1 LSEHAD
7 SRAGRGLGGGRENGG
22 GRRGNS
28 FIGRSFVSECWT
40 VTLPYA
46 SPPYRGWTIEE
57 HYTEPLHMRF
67 PTPVN
72 RWIGELS
79 AQGAIG
85 NQGFLQR
92 GNLEPP
98 VEIYFYKRSIM
109 PPAYRHVFFT
119 GGCDYKTA
127 CVKIFKSPA
136 NFQIFPPDLIFY
148 FIL

>member
-1 LSEHAD
+1 VLAAVSGVGGKMEVED
-7 SRAGRGLGGGRENGG
+7 AGIHSSDGVLCLNG
-22 GRRGNS
+22 
-28 FIGRSFVSECWT
+28 WT